1 MHILV
6 ITPAG
11 KTVKV
16 DVNDE
21 AEANGQKEKN
31 EIEILKPN
39 PTQTQEEPTNRVQE
53 QKETLQVG
61 KIWSNK
67 FELCYAVAVY
77 KTIYILP
84 VFPLAS
90 SS

>member
-21 AEANGQKEKN
+21 AEANGQKEN
-31 EIEILKPN
+31 DEIGILKPN
-39 PTQTQEEPTNRVQE
+39 PTHTQEEPRNRVEEQE
-53 QKETLQVG
+53 KTPQVG
-61 KIWSNK
+61 K
-67 FELCYAVAVY
+67 L
-77 KTIYILP
+77 
-84 VFPLAS
+84 
-90 SS
+90 

>member
-31 EIEILKPN
+31 EIEVLKPN

-61 KIWSNK
+61 KI
-67 FELCYAVAVY
+67 
-77 KTIYILP
+77 
-84 VFPLAS
+84 
-90 SS
+90 